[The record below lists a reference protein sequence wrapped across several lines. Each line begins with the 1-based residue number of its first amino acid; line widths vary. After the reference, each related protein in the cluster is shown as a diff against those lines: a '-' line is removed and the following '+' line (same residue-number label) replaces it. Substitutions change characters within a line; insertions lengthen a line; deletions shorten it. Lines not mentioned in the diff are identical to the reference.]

1 MRARARLA
9 ALAATLVLLP
19 AATAGQAGAQ
29 ATLSDPPEFGGSTT
43 STGTTSTA
51 PSTGTTSTDP
61 STATTPTTTTPAITA
76 AQAGDGLLLSA
87 ADRVELANTLAEAT
101 TESGVC
107 FGYSLNLSNFDT
119 STPASGT
126 ETLSNAGPDR
136 TPASGSCPK
145 GTVVLRAY
153 VTYTSS
159 SSESEDSASYSV
171 SSTGAPGVSFDAEAE
186 LKDLTGVDEQ
196 DLLGDDDDLALRNLV
211 AALPLLVDGATPAEL
226 AAPAAKAPNGDRLT
240 GSPGG
245 DWVRAHGVGIAIAFA
260 VLVLG
265 GVLLAGGLIGR
276 RQAGQPRRPTG
287 RRRPTS
293 SGSGSDGPSSS
304 TTTT

>member
-19 AATAGQAGAQ
+19 AATAGHAGAQ
-29 ATLSDPPEFGGSTT
+29 ATLSDPPEFGGSGTT
-43 STGTTSTA
+43 TGTTSTA
-51 PSTGTTSTDP
+51 PSTTSTDP

-76 AQAGDGLLLSA
+76 AQAGDGVLLSA
-87 ADRVELANTLAEAT
+87 EDRVELATTLAEAT
-101 TESGVC
+101 TETGTCFVYVVSLANYSG
-107 FGYSLNLSNFDT
+107 
-119 STPASGT
+119 ASRQ
-126 ETLSNAGPDR
+126 ETLSNAGPDKAP
-136 TPASGSCPK
+136 TTGSCPK
-145 GTVVLRAY
+145 GIVALR
-153 VTYTSS
+153 VNLTYTSS

-171 SSTGAPGVSFDAEAE
+171 TSSGAPGVSFDAEAE
-186 LKDLTGVDEQ
+186 LKDLTGVDEK
-196 DLLGDDDDLALRNLV
+196 DLLGDDDDLALRNLA

-245 DWVRAHGVGIAIAFA
+245 DWARAHGVGIAIAFA

-265 GVLLAGGLIGR
+265 GVLLAVGLLSR
-276 RQAGQPRRPTG
+276 RQADRPRRPGG

-293 SGSGSDGPSSS
+293 AGSGSDGPSSS